1 MDYLIETEVRF
12 IERIEGLIRAFPF
25 HRRGFQILRMAFRGE
40 ATNPS
45 AENSHCKAK
54 NWIAR
59 LNDAVCH
66 FSGHFRTSSSV
77 HSKYS
82 MLTSLP

>member
-12 IERIEGLIRAFPF
+12 IELIEGLMCAFPF
-25 HRRGFQILRMAFRGE
+25 PGRGFQILRMAFRGE

-59 LNDAVCH
+59 PNDAMCH
-66 FSGHFRTSSSV
+66 FSGHFRTSSFV

-82 MLTSLP
+82 MLMSLP